1 MAGSYVTSVQS
12 KSLPITPALFAIAIF
27 TSASLVFM
35 IQPMVTKLILPSLGG
50 SPAVWNTAMV
60 FFQFA
65 LLLGYLYAH
74 LLQRVRALAGQVA
87 IHLGLLALA
96 ALFLPLQISGLLGE
110 PDTATPIVWLLL
122 TLLVSVGAPFAILS
136 ATAPLLQAWYARV
149 RADHEDGKN
158 PYVLY
163 AASNLGSFLALLAYP
178 LVVEPS
184 LTLSD
189 QRLFWTVGYGF
200 FIGLILILA
209 YVSWRKPAT
218 EASAIT
224 TPLERS
230 APIPWA
236 EKLIWVAMAAIPSS
250 LMLGVTT
257 HLTTDVA
264 SAPFLWVV
272 PLALYL
278 LTFVIAFSKR
288 PVMPLRLTLV
298 FQAAA
303 ILAISGMAG
312 MGAANWAFML
322 ALHLIAFFLTALMC
336 HQRLAERRPAPDRLT
351 EFYLLMSIGGVVGGA
366 FNALLAPNLFTLV
379 LEYPL
384 VLIFACLVRPWDIS
398 NFKRNELILFGLGLV
413 FAIAPPIIFEIMR
426 YNPALHDWITPEQR
440 FPLVRVLLGIA
451 TICAFMARDRN
462 IFLALIVLVIAWTSH
477 HVSRGYETLM
487 SERSFFGVMRIQVTE
502 DAKLGGPVHVL
513 LHGTTIHGA
522 QAQDTGFRCSP
533 TMYYASS
540 GPLGQPLLGVQAS
553 KPAARIG
560 VVGQGSGAMA
570 TYKRADDQMSFY
582 EIDPMMDRVSRD
594 PRWFSFIS
602 DCADG
607 PINTVMGDA
616 RLTLNKEPEGSFD
629 YLLIDAFSSDA
640 VPTHLLTR
648 EAIEGYIRLL
658 KPDGVVVLHLSNR
671 NLEITHPVYA
681 AAQDLGLSGLH
692 QLYFP
697 PAGTPYLAE
706 AGTEAV
712 VLSRDPE
719 ALAYLREQAGW
730 RPLKKT
736 EVRAWTDDYVNLVGA
751 LDRHWRAA
759 R

>member
-1 MAGSYVTSVQS
+1 MTETLVPRVRTQPFA
-12 KSLPITPALFAIAIF
+12 IAPALFAVAIF

-35 IQPMVTKLILPSLGG
+35 VQPMVTKLILPSLGG

-74 LLQRVRALAGQVA
+74 LLQKVRSLKLQTM
-87 IHLGLLALA
+87 IHLALLVLA

-110 PDTATPIVWLLL
+110 PDTNTPILWLLL
-122 TLLVSVGAPFAILS
+122 TLMVSVGAPFAILS

-149 RADHEDGKN
+149 RVDHADGQN

-163 AASNLGSFLALLAYP
+163 AASNLGSFIALLAYP
-178 LVVEPS
+178 LAVEPL

-189 QRLFWTVGYGF
+189 QRLYWTLGYAA
-200 FIGLILILA
+200 FIALILGLGLL
-209 YVSWRKPAT
+209 SWRNT
-218 EASAIT
+218 ASTKVQDTAL
-224 TPLERS
+224 LETS
-230 APIPWA
+230 PPIAWS

-250 LMLGVTT
+250 LMLGVTS
-257 HLTTDVA
+257 HLSTDVA

-278 LTFVIAFSKR
+278 LTFVIAFSAK
-288 PVMPLRLTLV
+288 PILPLRLTLV

-303 ILAISGMAG
+303 VLAISGLVAMTTAV
-312 MGAANWAFML
+312 WALAL

-336 HQRLAERRPAPDRLT
+336 HQRLAERRPKPDRLT

-366 FNALLAPNLFTLV
+366 FTALIAPNLFTLV

-384 VLIFACLVRPWDIS
+384 VLVLSCFVRPWDIS
-398 NFKRNELILFGLGLV
+398 NFKRKELVLFGLGIS
-413 FAIAPPIIFEIMR
+413 FALAPPIIFAIMR
-426 YNPALHDWITPEQR
+426 YNPEIMALLLAEQR
-440 FPLVRVLLGIA
+440 IPFVRMLLGIA

-462 IFLALIVLVIAWTSH
+462 LFLALVMLCILWTAQ
-477 HVSRGYETLM
+477 HVSRGYETIAA
-487 SERSFFGVMRIQVTE
+487 ERSFFGVMRIQITDE
-502 DAKLGGPVHVL
+502 PKMGGPVHVL

-522 QAQDTGFRCSP
+522 QAQSEAFKCSP
-533 TMYYASS
+533 TMYYASA
-540 GPLGQPLLGVQAS
+540 GPLGQTLLAVQAAQ
-553 KPAARIG
+553 PAARIG

-570 TYKRADDQMSFY
+570 AYKRAEDSMTFY
-582 EIDPMMDRVSRD
+582 EIDPMMDRVSRN
-594 PRWFSFIS
+594 PRYFSFIP

-616 RLTLNKEPEGSFD
+616 RLTLNKEPAGSFD

-658 KPDGVVVLHLSNR
+658 KPDGIVVLHLSNR

-681 AAQDLGLSGLH
+681 AAQDLGLKGLH
-692 QLYFP
+692 QLYYP
-697 PAGTPYLAE
+697 EAGAAYLAQ

-712 VLSRDPE
+712 VLSRS
-719 ALAYLREQAGW
+719 QAGLEAMAHQSTW
-730 RPLKKT
+730 TTLKTT

-751 LDRHWRAA
+751 LDRHWRAY